1 MKKAYIVVAL
11 AVALTGCGGGG
22 GSADGIP
29 PASVTPDV
37 GTQDPVGRI
46 AFSPNPVRA
55 ESRMLSYGTGAA
67 RLSLIDPDVPRE
79 VWGVMAPGY
88 EFAVPFAAGDGA
100 TLVGEDELRVVSG
113 ADQRAF
119 ALAQNYAHT
128 ASAASALA
136 YALSAVDGGSLE
148 VLRYLG
154 SAGQWQH
161 EILTVP
167 WSNKV
172 LERPPGQPVLLA
184 SLFNAEGTLLMAFR
198 PADGAYT
205 VFAAAGASSPLELTG
220 RDCAGDGVGTV
231 EQATFRSFVWD
242 EDRGRVYAGD
252 RHGNLYAI
260 DPKGA
265 CAALPDV
272 PTLTLDAAA
281 ITQLAIRGA
290 GQLSVL
296 QDNGQLHQV
305 SFDGG
310 AFSRVASLTTPCT
323 YPDGAVELGDGLH
336 LVTCLSES
344 RPGIYG
350 VKEYLTLEEG
360 RDTVRARF
368 VLAEVDAKNIVID
381 SARRVMFR
389 VEDNALGVL
398 VRYDLLSGNIS
409 SQRGL
414 FLEGILAGE

>member
-1 MKKAYIVVAL
+1 MRKAYSVAL
-11 AVALTGCGGGG
+11 AMALTSCGGGGG
-22 GSADGIP
+22 GSADGMP
-29 PASVTPDV
+29 PAGVTPDV

-46 AFSPNPVRA
+46 AFSANPVRA

-67 RLSLIDPDVPRE
+67 RRSLIDPDVPRE
-79 VWGVMAPGY
+79 VWGVMAPGF
-88 EFAVPFAAGDGA
+88 EFAVPFPGSDGA
-100 TLVGEDELRVVSG
+100 TLFGEDDVRVVSG
-113 ADQRAF
+113 ADQRSF
-119 ALAQNYAHT
+119 VLAQAYAHT
-128 ASAASALA
+128 ASAANALA
-136 YALSAVDGGSLE
+136 YALAAADGESLE

-161 EILTVP
+161 EILTMP
-167 WSNKV
+167 WSNAV
-172 LERPPGQPVLLA
+172 SERPPGQPVLLA
-184 SLFNAEGTLLMAFR
+184 SLFNAAGTSLMAFR

-205 VFAAAGASSPLELTG
+205 VLSAADASSPLAHTG

-242 EDRGRVYAGD
+242 EGRGRVYAGD

-260 DPKGA
+260 DPNAA
-265 CAALPDV
+265 CAVLPDV
-272 PTLTLDAAA
+272 PTLTLDTTA
-281 ITQLAIRGA
+281 ITQLALRGT

-305 SFDGG
+305 SFDGA
-310 AFSRVASLTTPCT
+310 AFNLVESLITPCT

-344 RPGIYG
+344 SPGIYG

-368 VLAEVDAKNIVID
+368 VLAEADAKNIVID
-381 SARRVMFR
+381 PTRRLMFR
-389 VEDNALGVL
+389 VQDNALGVL
-398 VRYDLLSGNIS
+398 VRYDLLSGNTS

-414 FLEGILAGE
+414 FLDGILSEE